1 MIWEARFKKK
11 INEDLRE
18 KFSTFAF
25 KAKKSNLQF
34 YSTSAARAIIT
45 RGIK

>member
-1 MIWEARFKKK
+1 MGSKIKKK

-25 KAKKSNLQF
+25 KAKKSNLQV